1 MKSSLKVQIRMS
13 VTCLFFQVNLADLA
27 FSISRIGR
35 MQTEIGVPIILETT
49 EIVKEVFCCY
59 GLTDFLS

>member
-35 MQTEIGVPIILETT
+35 MQIEIGVPIILETT
-49 EIVKEVFCCY
+49 EIVEVVFCCY